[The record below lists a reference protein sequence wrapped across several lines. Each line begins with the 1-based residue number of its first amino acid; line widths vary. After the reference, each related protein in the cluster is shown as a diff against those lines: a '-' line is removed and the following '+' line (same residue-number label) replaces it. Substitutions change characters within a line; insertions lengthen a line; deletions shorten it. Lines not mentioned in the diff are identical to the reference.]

1 MYSWQSGR
9 VVYTALDRQANP
21 YKYIVQNRI
30 FSMQTPEKNLGVRK
44 NLYELEFRMMSR
56 DEPTTPKC
64 QNPPTK
70 KRVTPILVRHYLAEG
85 TALNPIV
92 ID

>member
-1 MYSWQSGR
+1 MS
-9 VVYTALDRQANP
+9 
-21 YKYIVQNRI
+21 QNLGVAEN
-30 FSMQTPEKNLGVRK
+30 FKTPEKSTQGVRR
-44 NLYELEFRMMSR
+44 NLELEFRMCTQDDVICVSTMGG
-56 DEPTTPKC
+56 
-64 QNPPTK
+64 NK